1 MTMIKMAG
9 DNDGDDDDE
18 EEDVVDGINGDDD
31 DDDDDDDDY
40 YCLYLFIKAL
50 FLEFRSIHNTLQ
62 STISLPLCSASSCCF
77 VSSLNC
83 WTQNCWKSQISR
95 LPKVND

>member
-31 DDDDDDDDY
+31 DDDDDDDY
-40 YCLYLFIKAL
+40 YYRLYLFIKAL
-50 FLEFRSIHNTLQ
+50 FLEFRY
-62 STISLPLCSASSCCF
+62 SLPLVYPSA
-77 VSSLNC
+77 VPARVVLY
-83 WTQNCWKSQISR
+83 
-95 LPKVND
+95 LH